1 MPRLA
6 LEHEHDFR
14 LNPFEKQDSFHL
26 GERPCSLVTRAD
38 GGRFDETPPGPLDVA
53 TYDTALRKRL
63 LIFQAADSISCME
76 STKTDQR
83 REGGLRT
90 RTRLMD
96 AALDLLAERGEDRI
110 SLRELTGAAQANV
123 AAVSYHFGSLQSL
136 CDEAIEYAL
145 ERYLKAQEEAVGTL
159 GEGATIEELAAAFA
173 RPMMRALAVGGRD
186 LDVMRI
192 VARSGIDPPEGWDRF
207 NASFDRI
214 RAGVLGVLR
223 ANVPDVKDQELIF
236 RTRCAAGLLNWL
248 VLAPVGDELR
258 NRPERQIEQLLV
270 PVVGGALRGIPS
282 A

>member
-1 MPRLA
+1 
-6 LEHEHDFR
+6 
-14 LNPFEKQDSFHL
+14 
-26 GERPCSLVTRAD
+26 
-38 GGRFDETPPGPLDVA
+38 
-53 TYDTALRKRL
+53 
-63 LIFQAADSISCME
+63 
-76 STKTDQR
+76 
-83 REGGLRT
+83 
-90 RTRLMD
+90 MD

-223 ANVPDVKDQELIF
+223 ANVPDVKDPELIF

>member
-1 MPRLA
+1 
-6 LEHEHDFR
+6 
-14 LNPFEKQDSFHL
+14 
-26 GERPCSLVTRAD
+26 
-38 GGRFDETPPGPLDVA
+38 
-53 TYDTALRKRL
+53 
-63 LIFQAADSISCME
+63 
-76 STKTDQR
+76 
-83 REGGLRT
+83 
-90 RTRLMD
+90 MD

-123 AAVSYHFGSLQSL
+123 AAVSYHFGSLKSL
-136 CDEAIEYAL
+136 CDAAVEYAL
-145 ERYLKAQEEAVGTL
+145 ERYLTAQEEAVRSL
-159 GEGATIEELAAAFA
+159 EEDASIEELAAAFA

-214 RAGVLGVLR
+214 RGGVLR
-223 ANVPDVKDQELIF
+223 VLRSNVPDVKDQELIF

-258 NRPERQIEQLLV
+258 KRSERQIEQLLV
-270 PVVGGALRGIPS
+270 PVLGGALRGIPS